1 MADLARRLHLPVL
14 IVRCQVG
21 DRVAFEEL
29 VDHVNPRLRG
39 FLQKLLAGSDHV
51 DDVAQDV
58 WLDVFQ
64 DLPRLE
70 NIDSF
75 LPWFY
80 RIARNRA
87 YRLLRRGDRRVEPLE
102 EVELAVTEE
111 PEPEFSAEDA
121 RRVHAALDQLSPE
134 HREVLLLRFMEQMS
148 YDDVAQVT
156 GCPVGTVRSR
166 IHNAKRGLREIL
178 QREEQR

>member
-1 MADLARRLHLPVL
+1 MADLARRLYLPVL

-29 VDHVNPRLRG
+29 VAQVNPRLRG

-58 WLDVFQ
+58 WLDVFR

-70 NIDSF
+70 NIDLF
-75 LPWFY
+75 LSWFY

-87 YRLLRRGDRRVEPLE
+87 YRLLRRRGRRVKPLE
-102 EVELAVTEE
+102 DVELAVNE
-111 PEPEFSAEDA
+111 PEPEFAAEDA
-121 RRVHAALDQLSPE
+121 RRVHAALDKLSPE

-156 GCPVGTVRSR
+156 GCPAGTVRSR

-178 QREEQR
+178 RHEEQR

>member
-1 MADLARRLHLPVL
+1 MADLARRLYLPVL

-29 VDHVNPRLRG
+29 VAQVNPRLRG
-39 FLQKLLAGSDHV
+39 FLQKLLPGSDHV
-51 DDVAQDV
+51 DDVAQDI
-58 WLDVFQ
+58 WLDVFR

-80 RIARNRA
+80 RIARNRV
-87 YRLLRRGDRRVEPLE
+87 YRLLRRRYRRVEPLE
-102 EVELAVTEE
+102 EVELAVNE

-121 RRVHAALDQLSPE
+121 RRVHAALDKLSPE

-156 GCPVGTVRSR
+156 GCPAGTVRSR

-178 QREEQR
+178 RHEEQR

>member
-1 MADLARRLHLPVL
+1 MADLADRLYLPVL

-29 VDHVNPRLRG
+29 IALVNPRLRS
-39 FLQKLLAGSDHV
+39 FLQKLLASPDRV
-51 DDVAQDV
+51 DDIAQDV
-58 WLDVFQ
+58 WLDVFR
-64 DLPRLE
+64 DFPRLE
-70 NIDSF
+70 NIHSF

-87 YRLLRRGDRRVEPLE
+87 YRLLRRRDRRVEPLE
-102 EVELAVTEE
+102 DIELAVTEE
-111 PEPEFSAEDA
+111 PEPQFTAEDA
-121 RRVHAALDQLSPE
+121 SRVHAALDQLSPE

-166 IHNAKRGLREIL
+166 IHNAKRGLRDIIE
-178 QREEQR
+178 REEQP